1 MTFRKNQLVF
11 FFELTRMEG
20 VECNKESRERY
31 LHFNLRENSERNSG
45 EESRKKLKLEE
56 KWVKSLTAV

>member
-1 MTFRKNQLVF
+1 
-11 FFELTRMEG
+11 MEG